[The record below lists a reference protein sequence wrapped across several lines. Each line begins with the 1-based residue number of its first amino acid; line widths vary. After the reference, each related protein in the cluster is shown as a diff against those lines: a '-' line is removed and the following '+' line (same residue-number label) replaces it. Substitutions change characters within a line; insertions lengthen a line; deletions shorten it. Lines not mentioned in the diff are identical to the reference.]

1 MRILY
6 IGGGSGGHLAPLVA
20 VERAIH
26 EAEPMAE
33 HLFVCTQTEDD
44 ERFLKHAKVRFETLP
59 LPRHPLHHPFLLLRS
74 ARVARAILETYKP
87 DVIFSKG
94 GIVSI
99 PLCFVAHQKKIPIVL
114 HESDAVMGRA
124 NRLVAK
130 WATKVCVGFPL
141 KTQNKRYENDKMRDL
156 PDTQNSKLVFSKLV
170 VTGNPLRPHITD
182 GSKAE
187 GLKITGLSGKRPI
200 LLVTGGSQ
208 GAQALNDAIADNI
221 DALLKQVDIVHLTGR
236 GKKTD
241 IHKPGYWQTEF
252 AHEELPHL
260 YAIADMAVSRAGAGA
275 ITELAAN
282 GIPTI
287 LVPIEGLANNHQVL
301 NAITAQENAGCI
313 LLLQSHLTPGL
324 TEVIGDLLK
333 NTEQRNEISQKVR
346 SLYQPAAAGHIAKII
361 MQCVAREPGSH

>member
-20 VERAIH
+20 VERAVK
-26 EAEPMAE
+26 EAEPTAE
-33 HLFVCTQTEDD
+33 HLFVCTQTHDD
-44 ERFLKHAKVRFETLP
+44 AAFLQKANVRFQTLP
-59 LPRHPLHHPFLLLRS
+59 LPRHPLRHPFLLIRS
-74 ARVARAILETYKP
+74 ARAARAIIETYKP

-124 NRLVAK
+124 NRVIAR
-130 WATKVCVGFPL
+130 WASMICVGFP
-141 KTQNKRYENDKMRDL
+141 MGRDVRFER
-156 PDTQNSKLVFSKLV
+156 PYT
-170 VTGNPLRPHITD
+170 VTGNPVRPDVIN
-182 GSKAE
+182 GSRSK
-187 GLKITGLSGKRPI
+187 GLTITGLSGTRPI

-208 GAQALNDAIADNI
+208 GAQALNDAITENI
-221 DALLKQVDIVHLTGR
+221 DVLLAQVDIVHLTGR
-236 GKKTD
+236 GKKTG
-241 IHKPGYWQTEF
+241 IQKPGYWQTEF

-260 YAIADMAVSRAGAGA
+260 YAIADMALSRAGAGA

-282 GIPTI
+282 GIPMI

-301 NAITAQENAGCI
+301 NAITAQENGGCI

-324 TEVIGDLLK
+324 TDVIGDLLK
-333 NTEQRNEISQKVR
+333 NPEQRTEISRNVR
-346 SLYQPAAAGHIAKII
+346 SLYKPAAAGHIAKII
-361 MQCVAREPGSH
+361 TQCVARERMTH